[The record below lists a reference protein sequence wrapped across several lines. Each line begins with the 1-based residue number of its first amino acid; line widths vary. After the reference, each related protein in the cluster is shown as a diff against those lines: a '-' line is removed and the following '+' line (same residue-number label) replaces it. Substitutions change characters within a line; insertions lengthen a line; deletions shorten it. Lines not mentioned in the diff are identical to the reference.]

1 MILGILLAMNFSLF
15 SVMNM
20 ATVTERQ
27 EPLVTGSLAWLHF
40 TKKENGG
47 VCNYCKKF
55 IPIKGGNTSGLIR
68 HIPVHKE
75 ANKEYLKKKKER
87 EEKKQHDEN
96 EKKRKSGGEEM
107 RNTKQQKLSFAKPN
121 EAEKEIQTKFN
132 DALLDYV
139 ANYGVSVH
147 QAAGLKDVMAVANK
161 RIKVPS
167 SWTLARQSDDK
178 GKSVLN

>member
-1 MILGILLAMNFSLF
+1 MILGILLAINFSLF

-75 ANKEYLKKKKER
+75 ANKEYLKKKK
-87 EEKKQHDEN
+87 
-96 EKKRKSGGEEM
+96 
-107 RNTKQQKLSFAKPN
+107 
-121 EAEKEIQTKFN
+121 
-132 DALLDYV
+132 
-139 ANYGVSVH
+139 
-147 QAAGLKDVMAVANK
+147 
-161 RIKVPS
+161 
-167 SWTLARQSDDK
+167 
-178 GKSVLN
+178 